1 MELRGRVA
9 QRLAPGER
17 VEEPPLVGGQART
30 YLSYACA
37 AFPCQT
43 ETWLIFLD
51 TTTTSFTATIPATI
65 CSTPDVCPTLI
76 AGDFASGRLRPWR
89 PPASPMQSSRP
100 GARGGAP

>member
-43 ETWLIFLD
+43 
-51 TTTTSFTATIPATI
+51 
-65 CSTPDVCPTLI
+65 
-76 AGDFASGRLRPWR
+76 
-89 PPASPMQSSRP
+89 
-100 GARGGAP
+100 